1 MAGTAVSTNSTKQP
15 GQSTSSDVT
24 ETNPFIA
31 YRERLDSYNN
41 AILSGWSDQQFVDLV
56 SRLDQ
61 EIALIDGSGFSI
73 TPVLDG
79 SELAKTLG
87 LEVELKIK
95 VEIDSVG
102 GSHKARH
109 LFGVALHLAIAED
122 TKEAQ
127 PLAIASCGNAAIAA
141 AIVAKAINRP
151 IEVFVP
157 AWAEKSALATL
168 QDLGAQIQVCES
180 NPSELGDPCYARFM
194 TQIQKGSRPFGVQG
208 VNTPST
214 FDGGR
219 TLGWELRDQVEDL
232 ERVFVQVGGGALGTA
247 TGRALPNVA
256 LYPVQVA
263 GCAPLK
269 RAWDLLAPKFDLE
282 RGRANPEEF
291 MWPWD
296 QPSSAASG
304 LLDDVTYDW
313 LPLLEATIES
323 GGAPVV
329 VPETTLIETHQV
341 ATSVTGLNVSPTGVA
356 GLAGLVE
363 ASIEDGSVVGVLFTG
378 IDRENEVSA

>member
-1 MAGTAVSTNSTKQP
+1 MVGIAVSTNSMKQP

-24 ETNPFIA
+24 ETNPFIV
-31 YRERLDSYNN
+31 YRERLDSYNTAMLN
-41 AILSGWSDQQFVDLV
+41 GWSDQQFVDLV

-61 EIALIDGSGFSI
+61 DIALIDGTGFSI

-79 SELAKTLG
+79 SELAKALG
-87 LEVELKIK
+87 LKVDLKIK

-109 LFGVALHLAIAED
+109 LFGVALHLAVTEN
-122 TKEAQ
+122 TKETQ

-157 AWAEKSALATL
+157 TWAEKSALATL
-168 QDLGAQIQVCES
+168 QNLGAQIQVCES
-180 NPSELGDPCYARFM
+180 NPSTLGDPCYERFM
-194 TQIQKGSRPFGVQG
+194 AQVQRGSQPFGVQG
-208 VNTPST
+208 INTPST

-219 TLGWELRDQVEDL
+219 TLGWELRDQVDNL
-232 ERVFVQVGGGALGTA
+232 ERVFVHVGGGALGTA

-269 RAWDLLAPKFDLE
+269 RAWDLLAPEFDLE

-323 GGAPVV
+323 GGTPLV
-329 VPETTLIETHQV
+329 VPETTLIETHEI

-356 GLAGLVE
+356 GLAGLAE
-363 ASIEDGSVVGVLFTG
+363 ASVEDGSVVGVLFTG

>member
-1 MAGTAVSTNSTKQP
+1 MLEPTNASS
-15 GQSTSSDVT
+15 QSWLPTPPRATWPTSEEHTS
-24 ETNPFIA
+24 NPYIKWRKFLWSWH
-31 YRERLDSYNN
+31 Y
-41 AILSGWSDQQFVDLV
+41 AIDKGWTDEDYISLV
-56 SRLDQ
+56 A
-61 EIALIDGSGFSI
+61 EIDKAISAIDGSGFRT
-73 TPVLDG
+73 TPTGIWMGASDALPNFCLWKDETNNV
-79 SELAKTLG
+79 A
-87 LEVELKIK
+87 
-95 VEIDSVG
+95 

-109 LFGVALHLAIAED
+109 LFGVALHLAVAED
-122 TKEAQ
+122 TKETQ

-157 AWAEKSALATL
+157 TWAEKSALATL
-168 QDLGAQIQVCES
+168 QNLGAQIQVCES
-180 NPSELGDPCYARFM
+180 NPSTLGDPCYTRFM
-194 TQIQKGSRPFGVQG
+194 AQVQRGSQPFGVQG
-208 VNTPST
+208 INTPST

-219 TLGWELRDQVEDL
+219 TLGWELRDQVDNL

-282 RGRANPEEF
+282 KGRANPEEF

-313 LPLLEATIES
+313 LPFCLLY
-323 GGAPVV
+323 
-329 VPETTLIETHQV
+329 
-341 ATSVTGLNVSPTGVA
+341 TSPSPRDGLLSRMP
-356 GLAGLVE
+356 
-363 ASIEDGSVVGVLFTG
+363 S
-378 IDRENEVSA
+378 SA

>member
-1 MAGTAVSTNSTKQP
+1 MAGIAVSMNSMKQP

-24 ETNPFIA
+24 ETNPFIV

-41 AILSGWSDQQFVDLV
+41 AMLNGWSDQQFVDLV

-61 EIALIDGSGFSI
+61 DIELIDGTGFSI

-79 SELAKTLG
+79 SELAKALG
-87 LEVELKIK
+87 LKVDLKIK

-157 AWAEKSALATL
+157 TWAEKSALATL
-168 QDLGAQIQVCES
+168 QNLGAQIQVCES
-180 NPSELGDPCYARFM
+180 NPSTLGDPCYTRFM
-194 TQIQKGSRPFGVQG
+194 AQVQRGSQPFGVQG
-208 VNTPST
+208 INTPST

-219 TLGWELRDQVEDL
+219 TLGWELRDQVDNL

-269 RAWDLLAPKFDLE
+269 RAWDLLAPEFDLE

-323 GGAPVV
+323 GGTPLV
-329 VPETTLIETHQV
+329 VPETTLIETHEI

-363 ASIEDGSVVGVLFTG
+363 ASVEDGSVVGVLFTG

>member
-79 SELAKTLG
+79 SKLAKALG

-168 QDLGAQIQVCES
+168 QDLVAQIQVCES
-180 NPSELGDPCYARFM
+180 NPS
-194 TQIQKGSRPFGVQG
+194 
-208 VNTPST
+208 
-214 FDGGR
+214 
-219 TLGWELRDQVEDL
+219 
-232 ERVFVQVGGGALGTA
+232 
-247 TGRALPNVA
+247 
-256 LYPVQVA
+256 
-263 GCAPLK
+263 
-269 RAWDLLAPKFDLE
+269 
-282 RGRANPEEF
+282 
-291 MWPWD
+291 
-296 QPSSAASG
+296 
-304 LLDDVTYDW
+304 
-313 LPLLEATIES
+313 
-323 GGAPVV
+323 
-329 VPETTLIETHQV
+329 
-341 ATSVTGLNVSPTGVA
+341 
-356 GLAGLVE
+356 
-363 ASIEDGSVVGVLFTG
+363 
-378 IDRENEVSA
+378 

>member
-1 MAGTAVSTNSTKQP
+1 MAGIAVSTKSMKQP

-24 ETNPFIA
+24 ETNPFIV
-31 YRERLDSYNN
+31 YRERLDSYNTAMLN
-41 AILSGWSDQQFVDLV
+41 GWSDQQFVDLV

-61 EIALIDGSGFSI
+61 DIALIDGTGFSI

-79 SELAKTLG
+79 SELAKALG
-87 LEVELKIK
+87 LKVDLKIK

-109 LFGVALHLAIAED
+109 LFGVALHLAVTEN
-122 TKEAQ
+122 TKETQ

-157 AWAEKSALATL
+157 TWAEKSALATL
-168 QDLGAQIQVCES
+168 QNLGAQIQVCES
-180 NPSELGDPCYARFM
+180 NPSTLGDPCYARFM
-194 TQIQKGSRPFGVQG
+194 AQVQRGSQPFGVQG
-208 VNTPST
+208 INTPST

-219 TLGWELRDQVEDL
+219 TLGWELRDQVDNL

-269 RAWDLLAPKFDLE
+269 RAWDLLAPEFDLE

-323 GGAPVV
+323 GGTPLV
-329 VPETTLIETHQV
+329 VPETTLIETHEI

-356 GLAGLVE
+356 GLAGLAE
-363 ASIEDGSVVGVLFTG
+363 ASVEDGSVVGVLFTG

>member
-1 MAGTAVSTNSTKQP
+1 MVGIAVSTNSMKQP

-24 ETNPFIA
+24 ETNPFIV
-31 YRERLDSYNN
+31 YRERLDSYNTAMLN
-41 AILSGWSDQQFVDLV
+41 GWSDQQFVDLV

-61 EIALIDGSGFSI
+61 DIALIDGTGFSI

-79 SELAKTLG
+79 SELAKALG
-87 LEVELKIK
+87 LKVDLKIK

-109 LFGVALHLAIAED
+109 LFGVALHLAVTED
-122 TKEAQ
+122 TKETQ

-157 AWAEKSALATL
+157 TWAEKSALATL
-168 QDLGAQIQVCES
+168 QNLGAQIQVCES
-180 NPSELGDPCYARFM
+180 NPSTLGDPCYAHFM
-194 TQIQKGSRPFGVQG
+194 AQVQRGSQPFGVQG
-208 VNTPST
+208 INTPST

-219 TLGWELRDQVEDL
+219 TLGWELRDQVDNL

-269 RAWDLLAPKFDLE
+269 RAWDLLAPEFDLE

-304 LLDDVTYDW
+304 LLDYVTYDW

-323 GGAPVV
+323 GGTPLV
-329 VPETTLIETHQV
+329 VPETTLIETHEI

-356 GLAGLVE
+356 GLAGLAE
-363 ASIEDGSVVGVLFTG
+363 ASVEDGSVVGVLFTG

>member
-1 MAGTAVSTNSTKQP
+1 MAGIAVSTNSMKQP

-24 ETNPFIA
+24 ETNPFIV
-31 YRERLDSYNN
+31 YRERLDSYNTAMLN
-41 AILSGWSDQQFVDLV
+41 GWSDQQFVDLV

-61 EIALIDGSGFSI
+61 DIALIDGTGFSI

-79 SELAKTLG
+79 SELAKALG
-87 LEVELKIK
+87 LKVDLKIK

-109 LFGVALHLAIAED
+109 LFGVALHLAVTEN
-122 TKEAQ
+122 TKETQ

-157 AWAEKSALATL
+157 TWAEKSALATL
-168 QDLGAQIQVCES
+168 QNLGAQIQVCES
-180 NPSELGDPCYARFM
+180 NPSTLGDPCYAHFM
-194 TQIQKGSRPFGVQG
+194 AQVQRGSQPFGVQG
-208 VNTPST
+208 INTPST

-219 TLGWELRDQVEDL
+219 TLGWELRDQVDNL

-269 RAWDLLAPKFDLE
+269 RTWDLLAPEFDLE

-323 GGAPVV
+323 GGTPLV
-329 VPETTLIETHQV
+329 VPETTLIETHET

-356 GLAGLVE
+356 GLAGLAE
-363 ASIEDGSVVGVLFTG
+363 ASVEDGSVVGVLFTG

>member
-1 MAGTAVSTNSTKQP
+1 MVGIAVSTNSMKQP
-15 GQSTSSDVT
+15 GQSTSSDVN
-24 ETNPFIA
+24 ETNPFIV
-31 YRERLDSYNN
+31 YRERLDSYNTAMLN
-41 AILSGWSDQQFVDLV
+41 GWSDQQFVDLV

-61 EIALIDGSGFSI
+61 DIALIDGTGFSI

-79 SELAKTLG
+79 SELAKALG
-87 LEVELKIK
+87 LKVDLKIK

-109 LFGVALHLAIAED
+109 LFGVALHLAVTEN
-122 TKEAQ
+122 TKETQ

-157 AWAEKSALATL
+157 TWAEKSALATL
-168 QDLGAQIQVCES
+168 QNLGAQIQVCES
-180 NPSELGDPCYARFM
+180 NPSTLGDPCYAHFM
-194 TQIQKGSRPFGVQG
+194 AQVQRGSQPFGVQG
-208 VNTPST
+208 INTPST

-219 TLGWELRDQVEDL
+219 TLGWELRDQVDNL

-269 RAWDLLAPKFDLE
+269 RAWDLLAPEFDLE
-282 RGRANPEEF
+282 KGRANPEEF

-323 GGAPVV
+323 GGTPLV
-329 VPETTLIETHQV
+329 VPETTLIETHEI

-356 GLAGLVE
+356 GLAGLAE
-363 ASIEDGSVVGVLFTG
+363 ASVEDGSVVGVLFTG

>member
-1 MAGTAVSTNSTKQP
+1 
-15 GQSTSSDVT
+15 VT
-24 ETNPFIA
+24 ETNPFIV
-31 YRERLDSYNN
+31 YREQLDSYNN
-41 AILSGWSDQQFVDLV
+41 AKLSGWSDQQFVDLV
-56 SRLDQ
+56 SRLDE
-61 EIALIDGSGFSI
+61 EIAVIDGNGFSV

-79 SELAKTLG
+79 SELAEALG
-87 LEVELKIK
+87 LRVELKIK

-109 LFGVALHLAIAED
+109 LFGVALHLAIEER
-122 TKEAQ
+122 TKEETQ

-157 AWAEKSALATL
+157 TWAEKSALSTL

-180 NPSELGDPCYARFM
+180 TPGEVGDPCYARFIDQM
-194 TQIQKGSRPFGVQG
+194 QKGSQPFGVQG
-208 VNTPST
+208 INTPST

-219 TLGWELRDQVEDL
+219 TLGWELRDQVDDL
-232 ERVFVQVGGGALGTA
+232 ERIFVQVGGGALGTA
-247 TGRALPNVA
+247 TARALPDVSIH
-256 LYPVQVA
+256 PVQVA

-269 RAWDLLAPKFDLE
+269 RAWDLLAPSFNLE
-282 RGRANPEEF
+282 RARSNPDEY

-296 QPSSAASG
+296 QPSSVASG

-323 GGAPVV
+323 GGTPVV
-329 VPETTLIETHQV
+329 VPETTLIETHQI

-356 GLAGLVE
+356 GLAGLLE
-363 ASIEDGSVVGVLFTG
+363 ASVEDGSIVGVLFTG
-378 IDRENEVSA
+378 IDRENEVSP

>member
-1 MAGTAVSTNSTKQP
+1 M
-15 GQSTSSDVT
+15 
-24 ETNPFIA
+24 
-31 YRERLDSYNN
+31 
-41 AILSGWSDQQFVDLV
+41 DLV

-61 EIALIDGSGFSI
+61 DIALIDGTGFSI

-79 SELAKTLG
+79 SELAKALG
-87 LEVELKIK
+87 LKVDLKIK

-109 LFGVALHLAIAED
+109 LFGVALHLAVTEN
-122 TKEAQ
+122 TKETQ

-157 AWAEKSALATL
+157 TWAEKSALATL
-168 QDLGAQIQVCES
+168 QNLGAQIQVCES
-180 NPSELGDPCYARFM
+180 NPSTLGDPCYAHFVAQVQR
-194 TQIQKGSRPFGVQG
+194 GSQPFGVQG
-208 VNTPST
+208 INTPST

-219 TLGWELRDQVEDL
+219 TLGWELRDQVDNL

-269 RAWDLLAPKFDLE
+269 RAWDLLAPEFDLE

-304 LLDDVTYDW
+304 LLDDVTM
-313 LPLLEATIES
+313 
-323 GGAPVV
+323 
-329 VPETTLIETHQV
+329 
-341 ATSVTGLNVSPTGVA
+341 TGSHY
-356 GLAGLVE
+356 
-363 ASIEDGSVVGVLFTG
+363 
-378 IDRENEVSA
+378 

>member
-1 MAGTAVSTNSTKQP
+1 MVGIAVSTNSMKQP

-24 ETNPFIA
+24 ETNPFIV
-31 YRERLDSYNN
+31 YRERLDSYNTAMLN
-41 AILSGWSDQQFVDLV
+41 GWSDQQFVDLV

-61 EIALIDGSGFSI
+61 DIALIDGTGFSI

-79 SELAKTLG
+79 SELAKALG
-87 LEVELKIK
+87 LKVDLKIK

-109 LFGVALHLAIAED
+109 LFGVALHLAVTEN
-122 TKEAQ
+122 TKETQ

-157 AWAEKSALATL
+157 TWAEKSALATL
-168 QDLGAQIQVCES
+168 QNLGAQIQVCES
-180 NPSELGDPCYARFM
+180 NPSTLGDPCYERFM
-194 TQIQKGSRPFGVQG
+194 AQVQRGSQPFGVQG
-208 VNTPST
+208 INTPST

-219 TLGWELRDQVEDL
+219 TLGWELRDQVDNL

-269 RAWDLLAPKFDLE
+269 RAWDLLAPEFDLE

-296 QPSSAASG
+296 QPSSVASG

-323 GGAPVV
+323 GGTPLV
-329 VPETTLIETHQV
+329 VPETTLIETHEI

-356 GLAGLVE
+356 GLAGLAE
-363 ASIEDGSVVGVLFTG
+363 ASVEDGSVVGVLFTG

>member
-1 MAGTAVSTNSTKQP
+1 MAGIAVSTNSMKQP

-24 ETNPFIA
+24 ETNPFIV
-31 YRERLDSYNN
+31 YRERLDSYNTAMLN
-41 AILSGWSDQQFVDLV
+41 GWSDQQFVDLV

-61 EIALIDGSGFSI
+61 DIALIDGTGFSI

-79 SELAKTLG
+79 SELAKALG
-87 LEVELKIK
+87 LKVDLKIK

-109 LFGVALHLAIAED
+109 LFGVALHLAVTEN
-122 TKEAQ
+122 TKETQ

-157 AWAEKSALATL
+157 TWAEKSALATL
-168 QDLGAQIQVCES
+168 QNLGAQIQVCES
-180 NPSELGDPCYARFM
+180 NPSTLGDPCYAHFM
-194 TQIQKGSRPFGVQG
+194 AQVQRGSQPFGVQG
-208 VNTPST
+208 INTPST

-219 TLGWELRDQVEDL
+219 TLGWELRDQVDNL

-269 RAWDLLAPKFDLE
+269 RAWDLLAPEFDLE
-282 RGRANPEEF
+282 RGRANPQEF

-323 GGAPVV
+323 GGTPLV
-329 VPETTLIETHQV
+329 VPETTLIETHEI

-356 GLAGLVE
+356 GLAGLAE
-363 ASIEDGSVVGVLFTG
+363 ASVEDGSVDWVLFTG

>member
-1 MAGTAVSTNSTKQP
+1 MVGIAVSTNSMKQP

-24 ETNPFIA
+24 ETNPFIV
-31 YRERLDSYNN
+31 YRERLDSYNTAMLN
-41 AILSGWSDQQFVDLV
+41 GWSDQQFVDLV

-61 EIALIDGSGFSI
+61 DIALIDGTGFSI

-79 SELAKTLG
+79 SELAKALG
-87 LEVELKIK
+87 LKVDLKIK

-109 LFGVALHLAIAED
+109 LFGVALHLAVTEN
-122 TKEAQ
+122 TKETQ

-157 AWAEKSALATL
+157 TWAEKSALATL
-168 QDLGAQIQVCES
+168 QNLGAQTQVCES
-180 NPSELGDPCYARFM
+180 NPSTLGDPCYERFM
-194 TQIQKGSRPFGVQG
+194 AQVQRGSQPFGVQG
-208 VNTPST
+208 INTPST

-219 TLGWELRDQVEDL
+219 TLGWELRDQVDNL

-269 RAWDLLAPKFDLE
+269 RAWDLLAPEFDLE

-323 GGAPVV
+323 GGTPLV
-329 VPETTLIETHQV
+329 VPETTLIETHEI

-356 GLAGLVE
+356 GLAGLAE
-363 ASIEDGSVVGVLFTG
+363 ASVEDGSVVGVLFTG